1 MKLPTPDP
9 AGRDADEIRPQYE
22 AAIDNG
28 EWGDALNL
36 AVRALYV
43 TALNI
48 SMASG
53 IEPPRP
59 LPARLMEI
67 CIGLRDACDQ
77 HIAAHGEDFKVQTAR
92 DTFAT
97 LVSVE
102 TVLRGG
108 IGDLPPTEIIARLL
122 LMGATIGHADVM
134 QTLVTTGIWED
145 YGAAASKL
153 HNVGSPRRG
162 HRAQW
167 EGDFLEDAQRFS
179 AQMGDGLTQGAL
191 IRQAKRWAKE
201 QKAKGVA
208 VELPTTDAGIAAGI
222 RRLRERGDLSVP
234 GLGGK

>member
-28 EWGDALNL
+28 AWVEALNL

-48 SMASG
+48 CQASG
-53 IEPPRP
+53 VEPPRP
-59 LPARLMEI
+59 LPARLLQI
-67 CIGLRDACDQ
+67 CIGLRDACDE
-77 HIAAHGEDFKVQTAR
+77 HIAANGEDFKIQTAR

-108 IGDLPPTEIIARLL
+108 IDDLSPTEIIARLL

-134 QTLVTTGIWED
+134 QTLMTTGIWDD
-145 YGAAASKL
+145 YDDAARTR

-162 HRAQW
+162 LQPKW
-167 EGDFLEDAQRFS
+167 EVGFLDEAQRFS

-208 VELPTTDAGIAAGI
+208 VDLPTTDAGIAAGI
-222 RRLRERGDLSVP
+222 RRLRERGDLFVP
-234 GLGGK
+234 GLGG